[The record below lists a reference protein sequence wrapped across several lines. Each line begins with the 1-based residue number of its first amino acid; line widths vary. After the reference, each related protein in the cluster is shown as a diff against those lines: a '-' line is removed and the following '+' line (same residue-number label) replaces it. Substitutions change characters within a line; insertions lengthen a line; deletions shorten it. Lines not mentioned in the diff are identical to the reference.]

1 MEPNSTKTIY
11 RYDSRGSGFKKAAYL
26 LLTLALLLAI
36 FGICQVKFTS
46 VKKYLAIDYQLLLV
60 HFRQYFDY
68 SATKIY

>member
-36 FGICQVKFTS
+36 KLIFFPPKV
-46 VKKYLAIDYQLLLV
+46 QLIEN
-60 HFRQYFDY
+60 
-68 SATKIY
+68 KIFQEE